1 MAKTVEYYISKGF
14 DKKMAEYFSSG
25 RKKVVSVKANDDFSL
40 TLEFDN
46 GEKRL
51 YDVRPLIQEGTVF
64 EKIACFDVFKGVY
77 VDDCNSISW
86 DINPKIDSNTV
97 WENKI
102 DISPDTCY
110 VDSVP
115 VDC

>member
-25 RKKVVSVKANDDFSL
+25 RKKVVSVKANADFSL

-51 YDVRPLIQEGTVF
+51 YDVRPLIQKGTVF
-64 EKIACFDVFKGVY
+64 EKSLALMYSKVY
-77 VDDCNSISW
+77 TSM
-86 DINPKIDSNTV
+86 TV
-97 WENKI
+97 I
-102 DISPDTCY
+102 QFLGI
-110 VDSVP
+110 
-115 VDC
+115 

>member
-25 RKKVVSVKANDDFSL
+25 RKKVVSVKANADFSL

-51 YDVRPLIQEGTVF
+51 YDVRPLIQKGTVF